1 MILSRRCETRLI
13 TFGLANR
20 PNCNFG
26 FLDFGLESL
35 SAKSKIDASRHHL
48 SPLCMGR
55 LPSSG
60 KFSKGL
66 FMLWPVM
73 QCDWI
78 KVRSLGPHQHSDF
91 GIDPNLVKQ
100 LQVAQGP
107 YNSPIK
113 IGWKSM
119 VCSLPSPKQTRSV

>member
-1 MILSRRCETRLI
+1 
-13 TFGLANR
+13 
-20 PNCNFG
+20 
-26 FLDFGLESL
+26 
-35 SAKSKIDASRHHL
+35 
-48 SPLCMGR
+48 MGR

-73 QCDWI
+73 QCGWI
-78 KVRSLGPHQHSDF
+78 KVCSVGPHQHSDF
-91 GIDPNLVKQ
+91 DINPNLVKQ